1 MFKAFKDAQRREL
14 KVVLDKAKTL
24 EEKVACAVADA
35 AFGATAAVCA
45 RVTTANREAASDSSP
60 HVKVTGNGVKTDEGG
75 GVQND
80 PQSQLEVT
88 VKNLEALE
96 KKIEKKFR
104 DASLATA
111 AEVMKIKAECL
122 ESSADELVAAE
133 SKIEGRVKLV
143 HDALVARCDEL
154 AGQLEDGQVRR
165 GLCRR
170 REGGKEERAQ
180 GAQGKQRITCSL
192 SCNEKIQAIKFY

>member
-1 MFKAFKDAQRREL
+1 M
-14 KVVLDKAKTL
+14 
-24 EEKVACAVADA
+24 
-35 AFGATAAVCA
+35 
-45 RVTTANREAASDSSP
+45 
-60 HVKVTGNGVKTDEGG
+60 
-75 GVQND
+75 
-80 PQSQLEVT
+80 T

-154 AGQLEDGQVRR
+154 AGQLEDGQVRTAAAM
-165 GLCRR
+165 
-170 REGGKEERAQ
+170 EQAMQAVFFFFEEAM
-180 GAQGKQRITCSL
+180 
-192 SCNEKIQAIKFY
+192 QAAHIFGTESF